1 LKVSIVGA
9 GNAGIFTALYY
20 SWYGRKKDLEV
31 ELIYNPDIPPEE
43 VGQAT
48 LLGAP
53 ELLYQGT
60 GGASALGTGFN
71 YYDNHIH
78 ATPKTGILYEGFGKV
93 NDKFIHAFPAN
104 TLAMHFCPCE
114 VQRFALESG
123 RFNVVEGNVPDPKE
137 VDADYVFDCRGTP
150 KDFTGYTTLKSPVN
164 SVILGKPRWNTKADL
179 WSRHVATPDGWA
191 FVIPMDESSPS
202 HNGAVGYLYNNKIT
216 KTEDAKKNFQQ
227 FFDVEVTGQKT
238 FKSYMHMNP
247 VDDRVILQGNRL
259 FFLEPMEST
268 ATETYLEWARS
279 TFGVIIEGKRTKDD
293 AIKGMKKY
301 IRQIQNFILW
311 HYQFGSKYDTPFWEH
326 AKNMLFHDPLFD
338 KFLGKASTLKLEE
351 CEEVS
356 FNNYNSGVTWKGDG
370 YYSASLVY
378 SVWPLMSFKNWH
390 EGMNIYRTVT

>member
-1 LKVSIVGA
+1 MKVSIVGA

-53 ELLYQGT
+53 ELLYK
-60 GGASALGTGFN
+60 GTGFN

-78 ATPKTGILYEGFGKV
+78 ATPKTGILYEGFGKA

-114 VQRFALESG
+114 VQRFALQSG
-123 RFNVVEGNVPDPKE
+123 RFKVTEGDVRDPKD

-150 KDFTGYTTLKSPVN
+150 KDFTGYTKLQSPIN
-164 SVILGKPRWNTKADL
+164 SVILGKPKWDSKEL

-191 FVIPMDESSPS
+191 FVLPMDESSPS
-202 HNGAVGYLYNNKIT
+202 HKGAVGYLYNNEIT
-216 KTEDAKKNFQQ
+216 NTEDAKKNFGQI
-227 FFDVEVTGQKT
+227 FDVEVTGQKT

-279 TFGVIIEGKRTKDD
+279 TFSVIIEGNRSSND
-293 AIKGMKKY
+293 AVKGIKKY

-311 HYQFGSKYDTPFWEH
+311 HYQFGSQYDTPFWEY
-326 AKNMLFHDPLFD
+326 AKGLLFHDPRFD
-338 KFLGKASTLKLEE
+338 KFLNKATTLSLEE
-351 CEEVS
+351 CEEIS
-356 FNNYNSGVTWKGDG
+356 YKNYHSGITWRDSG
-370 YYSASLVY
+370 YYEIELLY

-390 EGMNIYRTVT
+390 EGMTLNRTAT

>member
-1 LKVSIVGA
+1 MKVSIVGA

-20 SWYGRKKDLEV
+20 SWYGRRKDLEV
-31 ELIYNPDIPPEE
+31 ELIYNPDIPSEE

-150 KDFTGYTTLKSPVN
+150 KDFTGYTTLKSPIN
-164 SVILGKPRWNTKADL
+164 SVILGKPKWDSKEL

-202 HNGAVGYLYNNKIT
+202 HNGAVGYLYNNEIT

-279 TFGVIIEGKRTKDD
+279 TFSVIIEGNRSSND
-293 AIKGMKKY
+293 AVKGIKKY

-311 HYQFGSKYDTPFWEH
+311 HYQFGSQYDTPFWEY
-326 AKNMLFHDPLFD
+326 AKGLLFHDPRFD
-338 KFLGKASTLKLEE
+338 KFINKATTLSLEE
-351 CEEVS
+351 CEEIS
-356 FNNYNSGVTWKGDG
+356 YKNYNSGITWRDSG
-370 YYSASLVY
+370 YYEIELLY

-390 EGMNIYRTVT
+390 EGMNIYRTAT

>member
-326 AKNMLFHDPLFD
+326 AKNMLFHDHLFD

>member
-1 LKVSIVGA
+1 MKVSIVGA

-279 TFGVIIEGKRTKDD
+279 TFGVIVEGKRTKDD

>member
-1 LKVSIVGA
+1 MKVSIVGA

-31 ELIYNPDIPPEE
+31 ELIHDPNIPPEE

-53 ELLYQGT
+53 ELL
-60 GGASALGTGFN
+60 GAGFN

-93 NDKFIHAFPAN
+93 NEKFIHAFPAN
-104 TLAMHFCPCE
+104 TLAMHYCPCE
-114 VQRFALESG
+114 VQKFALESG
-123 RFNVVEGNVPDPKE
+123 RFNVVESNVASPYN

-150 KDFTGYTTLKSPVN
+150 KNFTGYTKLKSPIN
-164 SVILGKPRWNTKADL
+164 SALLGKPKWDSKEL

-191 FVIPMDESSPS
+191 FVIPMEESSPS

-216 KTEDAKKNFQQ
+216 KTEDAKKNFEQI
-227 FFDVEVTGQKT
+227 FDVEVKRQKT
-238 FKSYMHMNP
+238 FKNYMHMNP
-247 VDDRVILQGNRL
+247 IDDRVILQGNRL

-268 ATETYLEWARS
+268 ATETYLEWARR
-279 TFGVIIEGKRTKDD
+279 TFRVIIEGELTKED
-293 AIKGMKKY
+293 AVKGMKRY
-301 IRQIQNFILW
+301 IKQIQNFILW

-326 AKNMLFHDPLFD
+326 AKNILFHDPLFD
-338 KFLGKASTLKLEE
+338 KYLDMATSLKLEQ
-351 CEEVS
+351 CEEVTYS
-356 FNNYNSGVTWKGDG
+356 DYNSGVTWKGDG
-370 YYSASLVY
+370 YRETSLAY

-390 EGMNIYRTVT
+390 EGMTLYKGE

>member
-1 LKVSIVGA
+1 MKVSIVGA
-9 GNAGIFTALYY
+9 GNAGVFTALYY

-31 ELIYNPDIPPEE
+31 ELIHDPNIPPEE

-53 ELLYQGT
+53 ELIST
-60 GGASALGTGFN
+60 KFN
-71 YYDNHIH
+71 YYDNYIH

-93 NDKFIHAFPAN
+93 NEKFIHAFPTN

-114 VQRFALESG
+114 LQKFALESG
-123 RFNVVEGNVPDPKE
+123 RFNVVEDNVDPKD

-150 KDFTGYTTLKSPVN
+150 KDFTGYTPLKSPVN
-164 SVILGKPRWNTKADL
+164 AAILGKPKWDSKEL

-216 KTEDAKKNFQQ
+216 KTEDAKKNFGQI
-227 FFDVEVTGQKT
+227 FDVEVKGQKT
-238 FKSYMHMNP
+238 FNNYMHMNP
-247 VDDRVILQGNRL
+247 IDDRVILQGNRL

-268 ATETYLEWARS
+268 ATETYLEWARR
-279 TFGVIIEGKRTKDD
+279 TFRVIIEGELTKDD

-301 IRQIQNFILW
+301 IKQIQNFILW

-326 AKNMLFHDPLFD
+326 AKNIIFHDPLFD
-338 KFLGKASTLKLEE
+338 KFLDKATALKLEE

-356 FNNYNSGVTWKGDG
+356 YSDYNSGVTWKGDG
-370 YYSASLVY
+370 YREASLAY

-390 EGMNIYRTVT
+390 EGMTLYKGE